1 LEPRNK
7 PDEAAPMI
15 PLGPDAPSAIRIESG
30 RLVLRSLRLEDA
42 ADIQRM
48 AAEWEVARYTANIP
62 HPYEPGMAEA
72 WIRSHRDD
80 FEIVFAIERR
90 QDGAFVG
97 CIGVEPDMKTREAEF
112 GYWIGMPYW
121 GAGYATEALSAL
133 VDHVFT
139 TSDVDRARAAAMPD
153 NRASIRV
160 QEKVGFRYSGV
171 KFQSAPARGGS
182 IGVQV
187 RALDR
192 RRWQELKA
200 PPPLPIV
207 LVAAVALFDADG
219 RVLIAQRPEGKSMAG
234 LWEFPGGKVHEKE
247 TPESALIRELK
258 EELAID
264 VTEACLAP
272 LTFAS
277 HRYETFHLLMPL
289 YVCRRWEGTVA
300 PQEGQ
305 AVKWVKPA
313 QLADHPMPPADKPLV
328 AMMRDF
334 L

>member
-1 LEPRNK
+1 LEQPKK
-7 PDEAAPMI
+7 PDEGTPKI
-15 PLGPDAPSAIRIESG
+15 PLGPAPPSAIRIESE
-30 RLVLRSLRLEDA
+30 RLLLRPLRLEDA
-42 ADIQRM
+42 LDIQRM
-48 AAEWEVARYTANIP
+48 ASEWEVARYTANIP

-72 WIRSHRDD
+72 WIKSHRDD

-90 QDGAFVG
+90 QDGALLG
-97 CIGVEPDMKTREAEF
+97 CIGVEPDMTTREAEF
-112 GYWIGMPYW
+112 GYWIGMPHW

-133 VDHVFT
+133 VDHVFA
-139 TSDVDRARAAAMPD
+139 TSDIDRVQAAAMPD
-153 NRASIRV
+153 NRGSIRV
-160 QEKVGFRYSGV
+160 QEKVGFRYVGV
-171 KFQSAPARGGS
+171 KAQPAPARGGL

-192 RRWQELKA
+192 RRWEELKA

-207 LVAAVALFDADG
+207 LVAAVALVDTDG

-234 LWEFPGGKVHEKE
+234 LWEFPGGKVHEAE
-247 TPESALIRELK
+247 SPESALIRELK
-258 EELAID
+258 EELSID

-289 YVCRRWEGTVA
+289 YVCRRWDGTVT

-313 QLADHPMPPADKPLV
+313 QLADYPMPPADKPLV
-328 AMMRDF
+328 AMMRDT

>member
-1 LEPRNK
+1 LEQPKK
-7 PDEAAPMI
+7 PEESAPVI
-15 PLGPDAPSAIRIESG
+15 PLGPGAPSAIRIEST
-30 RLVLRSLRLEDA
+30 RLLLRPLRVEDA
-42 ADIQRM
+42 ADIQRL
-48 AAEWEVARYTANIP
+48 AAEWEVARYTSNIP
-62 HPYEPGMAEA
+62 HPYEPGMAET

-80 FEIVFAIERR
+80 FQIVFAIERR
-90 QDGAFVG
+90 QDGVFVG

-121 GAGYATEALSAL
+121 GAGYATEALSTL
-133 VDHVFT
+133 VDHVFA

-160 QEKVGFRYSGV
+160 QEKVGFRYVGV
-171 KFQSAPARGGS
+171 KFQAAPARGGP

-192 RRWQELKA
+192 QHWEQLKA

-207 LVAAVALFDADG
+207 LVAAVALVDPDG

-234 LWEFPGGKVHEKE
+234 LWEFPGGKVHEAE
-247 TPESALIRELK
+247 TPETALIRELK
-258 EELAID
+258 EELGID
-264 VTEACLAP
+264 VKEACLAP

-277 HRYETFHLLMPL
+277 HRYDTFHLLMPL
-289 YVCRRWEGTVA
+289 YVCRRWDGTVA

-313 QLADHPMPPADKPLV
+313 QLADYPMPPADKPLV

>member
-1 LEPRNK
+1 LEQPKK
-7 PDEAAPMI
+7 PQGGAPAI
-15 PLGPDAPSAIRIESG
+15 PLGAAAPSAIRIESD
-30 RLVLRSLRLEDA
+30 RLLLRPLRLEDA
-42 ADIQRM
+42 PEIQRM

-72 WIRSHRDD
+72 WIKSHRDD

-97 CIGVEPDMKTREAEF
+97 CIGLEPDMATREAEF

-133 VDHVFT
+133 VDHVFA
-139 TSDVDRARAAAMPD
+139 TSEIDRVRAAAMPD

-160 QEKVGFRYSGV
+160 QEKVGLRYVGV
-171 KFQSAPARGGS
+171 KSQPAPARGGP

-192 RRWQELKA
+192 QRWEQLKA
-200 PPPLPIV
+200 PPPLPVV
-207 LVAAVALFDADG
+207 LVAAVALIDTDG

-234 LWEFPGGKVHEKE
+234 LWEFPGGKVHEAE
-247 TPESALIRELK
+247 TPEIALIRELK
-258 EELAID
+258 EELGID

-300 PQEGQ
+300 PQERQ

-313 QLADHPMPPADKPLV
+313 QLADYPMPPADKPLV
-328 AMMRDF
+328 AMMRDI

>member
-1 LEPRNK
+1 MEPLEKSDERAPR
-7 PDEAAPMI
+7 I

-30 RLVLRSLRLEDA
+30 RLVLRPLRLEDA
-42 ADIQRM
+42 ADIQRL

-72 WIRSHRDD
+72 WIKSHRDD
-80 FEIVFAIERR
+80 FEIVFGIERR
-90 QDGAFVG
+90 QDGVFVG

-121 GAGYATEALSAL
+121 GSGYATEALSAL
-133 VDHVFT
+133 VDHVFA
-139 TSDVDRARAAAMPD
+139 TSDVDSARAAAMPD

-160 QEKVGFRYSGV
+160 QEKVGFRYAGV
-171 KFQSAPARGGS
+171 KFQPAPARGGP

-192 RRWQELKA
+192 RRWEELKA

-207 LVAAVALFDADG
+207 LVAAIALVDADG

-234 LWEFPGGKVHEKE
+234 LWEFPGGKVHEAE
-247 TPESALIRELK
+247 APEAALIRELK

-264 VTEACLAP
+264 VKEACLAP

-277 HRYETFHLLMPL
+277 HRYEAFHLLMPL
-289 YVCRRWEGTVA
+289 YVCRRWEGTVT

-305 AVKWVKPA
+305 SVKWVKPSE
-313 QLADHPMPPADKPLV
+313 LADYPMPPADKPLV
-328 AMMRDF
+328 AIMRDV